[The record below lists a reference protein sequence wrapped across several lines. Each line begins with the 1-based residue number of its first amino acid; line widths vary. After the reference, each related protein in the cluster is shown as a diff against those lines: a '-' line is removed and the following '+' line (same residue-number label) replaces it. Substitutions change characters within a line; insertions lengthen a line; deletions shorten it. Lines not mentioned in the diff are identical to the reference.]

1 MDVKFDRIAA
11 VLFLLVGVL
20 FMYGSRQ
27 IASSAYGSVVGPDI
41 FPLVLGGILI
51 LLSLRLFYETF
62 RYQVKSGE
70 KVEMQYKLFV
80 IIFIATLIYVLT
92 LETIGYVITTFV
104 FLLVCFQAMEKG
116 KWIKSLIIS
125 AAFSGVVY
133 YVFVEIL
140 KGTLPGWPVWF

>member
-1 MDVKFDRIAA
+1 
-11 VLFLLVGVL
+11 
-20 FMYGSRQ
+20 MYGSRQ

-140 KGTLPGWPVWF
+140 KGTLPGWPIWF

>member
-1 MDVKFDRIAA
+1 
-11 VLFLLVGVL
+11 
-20 FMYGSRQ
+20 MYGSRQ

-116 KWIKSLIIS
+116 KWIKSFIIS
-125 AAFSGVVY
+125 AAFSGIVY
-133 YVFVEIL
+133 YVFVDIL